1 LLCIFNRLS
10 SISRV
15 YGNPYVFPGTKKG
28 LPIAPPRLAFNLI
41 KERSGIPRPHG
52 VVLHIARHSV
62 TSKLISYD
70 VDISS
75 VQKLLNHKSI
85 ESTLRYAKL
94 SEGKQRETSDGLSA
108 LVERLPVI
116 N

>member
-1 LLCIFNRLS
+1 MS
-10 SISRV
+10 SITRV

-28 LPIAPPRLAFNLI
+28 FPISPPRLAFKQI
-41 KERSGIPRPHG
+41 KELSGIPRPEE
-52 VVLHIARHSV
+52 VVLHTARHSV
-62 TSKLISYD
+62 ASNLISHG

-94 SEGKQRETSDGLSA
+94 SEGKKRETSDGLSA

-116 N
+116 K